1 MLPAVDECLLH
12 LCFLGGS
19 GGHSLI
25 QAALGSCTAPLEELG
40 SDPSESLLCSLCA
53 CVKFWAE
60 GKDRK
65 GKVVKTPM
73 GKDRGR
79 RESWSV
85 LRLWCQL
92 SACLNLELR

>member
-1 MLPAVDECLLH
+1 MLSMVDECLLG

-40 SDPSESLLCSLCA
+40 SGPCESLLRSLCA

-60 GKDRK
+60 GKDGK
-65 GKVVKTPM
+65 GKVVKTPR

-85 LRLWCQL
+85 LRLQCQL
-92 SACLNLELR
+92 PACLNLELM